1 MPSLSPTSLRAR
13 LKALENQRIRLQQQL
28 KAASVRK
35 RQGLLNNIKRTNNRV
50 RSAVAKKRAV
60 TAAATRRFN
69 NVIKKEV
76 VNLKNQGYVVKGIKY
91 T

>member
-1 MPSLSPTSLRAR
+1 MPSLSPASLRAR

-35 RQGLLNNIKRTNNRV
+35 RQLLLNDIKRTNNRA
-50 RSAVAKKRAV
+50 RSAVAKKRAT
-60 TAAATRRFN
+60 TAAATRRLN
-69 NVIKKEV
+69 AVIKKEV